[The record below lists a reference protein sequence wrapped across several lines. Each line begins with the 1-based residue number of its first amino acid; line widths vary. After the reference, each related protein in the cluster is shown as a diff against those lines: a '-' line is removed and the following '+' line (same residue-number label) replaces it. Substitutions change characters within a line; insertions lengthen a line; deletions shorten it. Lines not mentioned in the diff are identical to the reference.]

1 MTLNEEL
8 RKEVILSASLV
19 VTKLLMFNTIPT
31 MHGELAVPDISY
43 DIELYGA
50 AGKLLALAI
59 NTNEKEAAKA
69 NASLAM
75 RDVVGYLDSI
85 QTAAKTGDDNTI
97 VRNAANLAIVV
108 LMNNNN

>member
-1 MTLNEEL
+1 MTLNAES
-8 RKEVILSASLV
+8 RKDVIVTASLV
-19 VTKLLMFNTIPT
+19 VTKLLMYNEMPT
-31 MHGELAVPDISY
+31 MYGELVVPDISY

-50 AGKLLALAI
+50 AGRLLAIAI
-59 NTNEKEAAKA
+59 NTNEREAAKA

-108 LMNNNN
+108 LMNNSN